1 MNGMEGDCRQAVD
14 ILRSAG
20 SIFVMTGAGV
30 SAESGVPTFRG
41 TDGLW
46 KNYSAHDLATPEA
59 FKKNPVLVWGWYR
72 WRQNIIL
79 KAQPNPAHYSIAEFE
94 RMYEHFLLLT
104 QNVDDL
110 HRRAGSCKILEIHGN
125 IFRARCIDCGK
136 EIPFICA
143 HESPNELPRCVCGGL
158 LRPGVVW
165 FGEAIPSGVW
175 VESLEYL
182 NTAEV
187 ALFCGTSGM
196 VWPAAALPGLAR
208 DLGLRT
214 IEINLEPTPF
224 SQIVDVSIM
233 TKAGEIL
240 PRIVDALSAS
250 TGSIW

>member
-1 MNGMEGDCRQAVD
+1 MNAMEDYCHQAVE
-14 ILRSAG
+14 ILRSAS

-41 TDGLW
+41 KDGLW
-46 KNYSAHDLATPEA
+46 KNYSVHDLATPEA
-59 FKKNPVLVWGWYR
+59 FKKDPILVWEWYR

-110 HRRAGSCKILEIHGN
+110 HRRAGSSRILEIHGN

-136 EIPFICA
+136 EIPFTFTYEA
-143 HESPNELPRCVCGGL
+143 HDDLPRCGCGGL
-158 LRPGVVW
+158 LRPDVVW

-182 NTAEV
+182 DTAEV
-187 ALFCGTSGM
+187 ALFCGTSGI
-196 VWPAAALPGLAR
+196 VWPAAALPGVAKE
-208 DLGLRT
+208 LGLRT

-224 SQIVDVSIM
+224 SRIVDVSIM
-233 TKAGEIL
+233 TKAGEML
-240 PRIVDALSAS
+240 PLIVDALSAP
-250 TGSIW
+250 T